1 MIFNLL
7 HRYTFFTSLIWCCS
21 WSLAVAQTPPP
32 NPEKAET
39 AAPSASP
46 AGQSSAASQ
55 YVSETGGATIE
66 ELLKLALANN
76 KELAASRQ
84 QLRQA
89 EARLTQARLRPNP
102 TLDLEH
108 GSDLLFANEGEND
121 FGVSFSQPIELGGK
135 RTKRMH
141 VAALAIEMAKAQLA
155 DTERNLAAQMR
166 SLYGEALAAAARLN
180 LLERTKALNQ
190 QMVRVMEV
198 RLRAGDA
205 SRLDSSLLLAET
217 NRFEAQRVTAE
228 GQITELLLQIKTL
241 AGLAPEE
248 PLLLSGRFEPP
259 TISLTAESAMQ
270 VAMQDRPDLQAAR
283 LREEMAEAGIELVK
297 AQIIPNPSL
306 FVRYSQATDVI
317 EGLLAPSERII
328 DHDKKISFGV
338 TIPLPLS
345 NRNQGE
351 VAEAGAQAAQ
361 ARIQRE
367 GLELAVRRDVLIAF
381 RRYETARRS
390 LEVLDQGVL
399 SQSQESFRTI
409 KLAYDLG
416 EMRLLDIINQQRLLV
431 DAQMNYAMT
440 RKDYYAAIIELER
453 AIGSPVSPSKR

>member
-1 MIFNLL
+1 MIFNTL
-7 HRYTFFTSLIWCCS
+7 HRYTLLTLVVWCCS
-21 WSLAVAQTPPP
+21 WPLAVAQTPPP
-32 NPEKAET
+32 DSKKAET
-39 AAPSASP
+39 TATIESP
-46 AGQSSAASQ
+46 ADQSGTASQ
-55 YVSETGGATIE
+55 YVSETGGTTIE

-84 QLRQA
+84 QIRQA

-102 TLDLEH
+102 TLEVEH
-108 GSDLLFANEGEND
+108 GNDLLFGNEGENE

-135 RTKRMH
+135 RTKRMRI
-141 VAALAIEMAKAQLA
+141 AALAIEMARAQLA
-155 DTERNLAAQMR
+155 DAERNLAAQMR
-166 SLYGEALAAAARLN
+166 SLYGEALAAAARLD
-180 LLERTKALNQ
+180 LLGRTKALNQ

-228 GQITELLLQIKTL
+228 GQISEILLQIKTL
-241 AGLAPEE
+241 AGLAPDE
-248 PLLLSGRFEPP
+248 PLMLSSRFEPP
-259 TISLTAESAMQ
+259 AISLTAESAVQ
-270 VAMQDRPDLQAAR
+270 VAMQNRPDLQAAR
-283 LREEMAEAGIELVK
+283 LREEMAEAGIELAR

-317 EGLLAPSERII
+317 EGLLAPSEKII
-328 DHDKKISFGV
+328 DRDKKLSFGV
-338 TIPLPLS
+338 SIPLPLS

-361 ARIQRE
+361 ARVQRE
-367 GLELAVRRDVLIAF
+367 GLELAVRRDVLVAF

-390 LEVLDQGVL
+390 MEVLDQGVL

-416 EMRLLDIINQQRLLV
+416 EMRLLDLINQQHLLV
-431 DAQMNYAMT
+431 DTQMNYAMA

-453 AIGSPVSPSKR
+453 AIGSPISSSKR